1 MANLRLSPGSGH
13 RTPHRTPDRFIPTL
27 VNASS
32 FRMGAPTS
40 ELTPEERLMRRY
52 VTGSA
57 TRNRSVSPTRRPG
70 SGESPRP
77 NRRLSAGGVGMFA
90 VGIPAGLAPDN
101 AIPSTPLQRGREIDG
116 NIFSNRRS
124 PERERQAHESR
135 ISAALGIDR
144 AQRVFHYGPE
154 RDMMPVSPRGDRFG
168 RGGIPGSP
176 GMVPNHK
183 DELWAATLAGQNGEL
198 TLYQQHQKKNVTR
211 SVPTTPFRVLDAP
224 GLRDDYYCSLIA
236 YSVHT
241 HSLAVGLHSDVY
253 TWQEATGA
261 RPFKQWSSAHVTSL
275 AFSCAMKTNN
285 ILAIGRIDGSLTLWH
300 PEERVPRI
308 DHPHSASIACIAW
321 KPTVSQRVARNPG
334 GGYSPLSDDLLL
346 RKITVHSQQIC
357 GLAWRRDGEQFVTG
371 GNDNTA
377 YLFELNKV
385 EGPYNQQGF
394 RTIIDEPLTADGAK
408 YTWNHG
414 AAVKAIAFCPWQET
428 LVATGGGSNDRGIHF
443 FHTGTGVCLRTI
455 NVSAQVTSLIWSTN
469 HREIAA
475 TLGYAN
481 PDHPVRIVVY
491 NWPECKQVVSVPW
504 QEEMRALFAVA
515 YPGGP
520 HISEGSLT
528 QKRRESE
535 GCIVVAASDETV
547 RFHEIWSPDRREVYA
562 SSGVLGGSYILEQI
576 EGIER
581 EGPEIIR

>member
-1 MANLRLSPGSGH
+1 MANLRLTPGSGH

-40 ELTPEERLMRRY
+40 ELTPDERLMRRH
-52 VTGSA
+52 VTGAA
-57 TRNRSVSPTRRPG
+57 TRNRSISPTRRPRG
-70 SGESPRP
+70 GEPHRP
-77 NRRLSAGGVGMFA
+77 NRRLSAGGVGMFS

-101 AIPSTPLQRGREIDG
+101 ATPTTPRQRGREIDG

-135 ISAALGIDR
+135 LSAALGIDR

-154 RDMMPVSPRGDRFG
+154 RDMVPVSPRADRFG

-176 GMVPNHK
+176 GMVPNHR
-183 DELWAATLAGQNGEL
+183 DELWDSTLAGQND
-198 TLYQQHQKKNVTR
+198 QQQQKKSVTR

-300 PEERVPRI
+300 PDERVPRI

-321 KPTVSQRVARNPG
+321 KPTITQRTARNPG

-394 RTIIDEPLTADGAK
+394 RAIIEEPLTSDGAK
-408 YTWNHG
+408 HTWNHG

-520 HISEGSLT
+520 HISEGPSKPLRK

-581 EGPEIIR
+581 EGPETIR